1 MVRLFMSAIVVSAFA
16 FGLAGCGSRQPQ
28 GGTAQDKKPESVRQK
43 KIPKID
49 TDFRLAYVEGDHG
62 GKIHQFFIKDPKKIA
77 VLLQWHSEIMEAR
90 PEFST
95 AGMPCKPEIIVSL
108 FKSPDVADD
117 PEHFREAF
125 TEIRDDMMLI
135 YEGINCVDERKVTQE
150 DLARLYEI
158 LGLK

>member
-1 MVRLFMSAIVVSAFA
+1 MIRLFLSAILVSAFA
-16 FGLAGCGSRQPQ
+16 FGLVGCGSGQPQ
-28 GGTAQDKKPESVRQK
+28 GETAQDKRPESVGQK
-43 KIPKID
+43 KVPKID
-49 TDFRLAYVEGDHG
+49 ADYELAYVEGDHD
-62 GKIHQFFIKDPKKIA
+62 GKIHQFFIKDPRRIA
-77 VLLQWHSEIMEAR
+77 ALLQWHREIMKAR

-117 PEHFREAF
+117 PEHFKEAF

-135 YEGINCVDERKVTQE
+135 YEGINCVDERKVTLE
-150 DLARLYEI
+150 DLTRLYEI